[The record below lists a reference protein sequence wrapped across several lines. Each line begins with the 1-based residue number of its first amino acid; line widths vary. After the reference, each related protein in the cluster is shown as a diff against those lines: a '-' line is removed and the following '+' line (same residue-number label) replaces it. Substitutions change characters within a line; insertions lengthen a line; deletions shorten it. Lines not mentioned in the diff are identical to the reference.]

1 MNDFDLLVTHGRV
14 VTCDGPPE
22 APPADRLGILDDGA
36 VAVVDG
42 RVAWVGPREEL
53 GAARAARTL
62 DAGGRLVMPG
72 LVDPHTH
79 LVFAG
84 SRVDEFARRM
94 AGEDYRAI
102 AAAGGGIAATVRWSR
117 AASDET
123 LYDAARARAE
133 ALRAH
138 GVTSAEV
145 KSGYGLTTDQELRQ
159 LRVARRL
166 GSDGVL
172 NVTTSLL
179 GAHAVPPERRD
190 DRAAY
195 VEEVAA
201 RMVPAAAERSLADA
215 CDVYLDDGA
224 FTRDEAERI
233 LRAALDAGLRVRAH
247 VGQFADLG
255 GAELLAELGA
265 LSADHLEEVSDAG
278 LRAMAEAGVVA
289 VLLPGAWRTLRQ
301 RAPDAARMRAHGVR
315 VAVGTDC
322 NPGTSPTV
330 DLPLMASLAVRDA
343 GLTLEEAVLA
353 VTVEA
358 AAAAGLP
365 DAGRLA
371 PGARADLA
379 LFDEEDPRALA
390 YGIGG
395 PGARVVVLGGEL
407 VHERSPSP
415 APLW

>member
-1 MNDFDLLVTHGRV
+1 MSFDLLVLNGRV
-14 VTCDGPPE
+14 VTCDGPPD
-22 APPADRLGILDDGA
+22 APPRERLGVIDRGA
-36 VAVVDG
+36 VAIEGD
-42 RVAWVGPREEL
+42 RVAWVGPEREL
-53 GAARAARTL
+53 GVMRAKRSI
-62 DAGGRLVMPG
+62 DAGGRVVMPG

-117 AASDET
+117 EASDEE
-123 LYDAARARAE
+123 LFALASARARAM
-133 ALRAH
+133 RAH

-145 KSGYGLTTDQELRQ
+145 KSGYGLSTEHELRH

-166 GSDGVL
+166 ARDGVL

-195 VEEVAA
+195 VEEVATA
-201 RMVPAAAERSLADA
+201 MVPLAAEQGLADA

-224 FTRDEAERI
+224 FTRAEAERV
-233 LRAALDAGLRVRAH
+233 LAAAKRAGLKVRAH

-255 GAELLAELGA
+255 GAELVAELGG
-265 LSADHLEEVSDAG
+265 LSCDHLEAVSDAG
-278 LRAMAEAGVVA
+278 LDAMARAGVVA

-301 RAPDAARMRAHGVR
+301 APPDAARMRARGVR

-330 DLPLMASLAVRDA
+330 DLPLCAALAVRDA

-358 AAAAGLP
+358 ARAAGLP
-365 DAGRLA
+365 DAGRIA
-371 PGARADLA
+371 PGMRADLA
-379 LFDEEDPRALA
+379 LYDEEDPRALA
-390 YGIGG
+390 YGLGG
-395 PGARVVVLGGEL
+395 PGARAVVLGGR
-407 VHERSPSP
+407 VAHERD
-415 APLW
+415 PLAAALW